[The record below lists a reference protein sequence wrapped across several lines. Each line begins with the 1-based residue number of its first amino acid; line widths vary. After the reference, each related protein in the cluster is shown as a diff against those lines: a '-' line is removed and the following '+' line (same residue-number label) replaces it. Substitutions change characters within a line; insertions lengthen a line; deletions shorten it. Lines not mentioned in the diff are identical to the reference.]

1 MPVGTS
7 LTGSNAGDFFNSS
20 ITALS
25 NGNYVVRSPF
35 WDGNRGAA
43 TWASGTS
50 GQTLDG
56 SGTITP
62 QNSLV
67 GLAADANL
75 GFPLD
80 DPLHQAFVTA
90 FSSDGSGRVI
100 SGFADPNLLTYARGQ
115 AHIVTITPA
124 LLTRTLNNGG
134 AGVLS
139 ASNDIP
145 VNSPLTLTPAD
156 RGGGPTLQAG

>member
-25 NGNYVVRSPF
+25 NGNYVVASPN
-35 WDGNRGAA
+35 WNGNRGAA
-43 TWASGTS
+43 TWGSGTS

-67 GLAADANL
+67 GLTALSGL
-75 GFPLD
+75 GTVVD
-80 DPLHQAFVTA
+80 DPSHQAFIAPFTREA
-90 FSSDGSGRVI
+90 SGPVS
-100 SGFADPNLLTYARGQ
+100 SGFFDAHQLTLAPGQ
-115 AHIVTITPA
+115 SRTSNNTPA
-124 LLTRTLNNGG
+124 
-134 AGVLS
+134 
-139 ASNDIP
+139 
-145 VNSPLTLTPAD
+145 
-156 RGGGPTLQAG
+156 